1 VPERV
6 WITTQEAAQR
16 LGVKPETVYAYV
28 SRGILVSRRN
38 PAGRGS
44 LLDRDQVDRL
54 AAGGRRGAKGER
66 RVHRFRSVA
75 SAVSR
80 SSADALY
87 YRDQEVTSWSEEHD
101 LADSVDLVLG
111 VTPGTVRGAAPPTLR
126 PGPWRELGRVPLDR
140 RPAGVVTRLAE
151 QGWGLTSDPAEVGP
165 ATAGL
170 VHLLVAAL
178 AAPGHPAD
186 DEDLASRVV
195 RNLTRADPD
204 PGVVAAVDALL
215 IQLLDHGL
223 TASTTAA
230 RAAASARAG
239 LADCLLAGYAALAGR
254 AHGTAPAAV
263 HVELAREVHEPGSWR
278 PDPQHPPGFGH
289 FLYGAGDPRADA
301 VLARWERVPA
311 AAPVLEALDRARTR
325 LPGDGSYEPNIDAA
339 VAVSTVTLGLPP
351 EAGPALFALARTAG
365 LAAHTAEELAED
377 LLRWRGRAATRAS
390 GPQTW

>member
-1 VPERV
+1 VPDRV

-38 PAGRGS
+38 PGGRGS
-44 LLDRDQVDRL
+44 LLDRDQVDQL
-54 AAGGRRGAKGER
+54 AAGGRRGSTGER
-66 RVHRFRSVA
+66 RVHRFRSVT

-80 SSADALY
+80 SSSDALY
-87 YRDQEVTSWSEEHD
+87 YRDQECTSWSQEHD

-111 VTPGTVRGAAPPTLR
+111 VPPGTVRAAVPPELR
-126 PGPWRELGRVPLDR
+126 SVQWQELGRVPLDR
-140 RPAGVVTRLAE
+140 RPAGVVARLAE
-151 QGWGLTSDPAEVGP
+151 QGWGGTVDPAEVGP

-170 VHLLVAAL
+170 VHLLVAVL
-178 AAPGHPAD
+178 AAPGEPAD
-186 DEDLASRVV
+186 DEDLAVRVV
-195 RNLTRADPD
+195 RNLTGAEPG
-204 PGVVAAVDALL
+204 PGVAAAVDTLL
-215 IQLLDHGL
+215 VHLLDHGL

-254 AHGTAPAAV
+254 AHGAAPAAV
-263 HVELAREVHEPGSWR
+263 HVALAREVAEPGSWR
-278 PDPQHPPGFGH
+278 PDPHHPDGFGH
-289 FLYGAGDPRADA
+289 FLYGEGDPRADA
-301 VLARWERVPA
+301 VLARWEQVPA
-311 AAPVLEALDRARTR
+311 ATPVLEALDRARSR
-325 LPGDGSYEPNIDAA
+325 LPGDGRYEPNVDAA
-339 VAVSTVTLGLPP
+339 VAVTAVTLGLPP

-390 GPQTW
+390 GPETW